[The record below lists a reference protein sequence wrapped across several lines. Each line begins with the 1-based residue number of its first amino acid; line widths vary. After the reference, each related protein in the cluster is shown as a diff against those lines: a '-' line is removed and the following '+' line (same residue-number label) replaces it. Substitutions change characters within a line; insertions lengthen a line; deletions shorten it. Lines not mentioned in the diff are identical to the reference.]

1 MIQKQNKQDTF
12 LESFLRKAI
21 PQNAKLVKIDEM
33 IDWEP
38 LRNNMETSYRLDG
51 PGRPAFPPVILF
63 KALLLQNWYNLS
75 DPGAEEAIADR
86 LSFRNFLGLKLD
98 DKVPDHSTIHRF
110 RDRIEPIMEEL
121 FDLINEQLSDNGF
134 ILKKGTMID
143 ASVVQSAAAE
153 PNEGS
158 SENDPDATWT
168 RKKKGGKL
176 FFGYKVHIGVDQ
188 GSEIIRKADIT
199 PANIHDNA
207 LFEDMVSGD
216 EETVYADKGYFGK
229 KRSDWLKQ
237 KNIGDGIMI
246 QKNRYHP
253 MPDHVK
259 AFNRQVNKIRRAIEH
274 IFGTMKLHYRYI
286 RCRYYCLRRNRNHFF
301 VLCTSY
307 NLRRAI
313 KLA

>member
-1 MIQKQNKQDTF
+1 MIQKENKQDTF
-12 LESFLRKAI
+12 LDSFLRNSL
-21 PQNAKLVKIDEM
+21 PQNKQLIKIDQI

-38 LRNNMETSYRLDG
+38 LRNKMETLYRLDG
-51 PGRPAFPPVILF
+51 PGRPAFLPVILF
-63 KALLLQNWYNLS
+63 KAVLLQNWYNLS

-121 FDLINEQLSDNGF
+121 FNLINEQLSNNGF
-134 ILKKGTMID
+134 ILRKGTMID
-143 ASVVQSAAAE
+143 ASLIQSAVRE

-158 SENDPDATWT
+158 SENDPDSAWT
-168 RKKKGGKL
+168 RKKKGGKP
-176 FFGYKVHIGVDQ
+176 FFGYKAHIGVDQ
-188 GSEIIRKADIT
+188 NSELIRKADFT
-199 PANIHDNA
+199 PANIPDNA
-207 LFEDMVSGD
+207 HFEDMVSGD

-237 KNIGDGIMI
+237 KNIGDGIMV
-246 QKNRYHP
+246 QKNRYQP

-259 AFNRQVNKIRRAIEH
+259 DFNRQVNRIRRAIEH
-274 IFGTMKLHYRYI
+274 IFGTMKLHYRFK
-286 RCRYYCLRRNRNHFF
+286 RCRYRCLWRNRNHFF
-301 VLCTSY
+301 VLCISY
-307 NLRRAI
+307 NLKRAI